1 MATRNL
7 TAVEGLRFLLFLGIF
22 VFHCV
27 SNWLPIGWGG
37 GRSFPRYRFF
47 LPDAQICCTGQCA
60 NKSRSSIFQTHQ
72 AVVPGIYDDSP
83 VFHTGLSAIFRGVE
97 DRCILVYLFSAELPM
112 SI

>member
-37 GRSFPRYRFF
+37 VEAF
-47 LPDAQICCTGQCA
+47 LVIVTCPDI
-60 NKSRSSIFQTHQ
+60 
-72 AVVPGIYDDSP
+72 
-83 VFHTGLSAIFRGVE
+83 GLQSVNR
-97 DRCILVYLFSAELPM
+97 
-112 SI
+112 